1 MAKARALGKGLAS
14 LLPQNTTTD
23 VNAEMVTIQIELLT
37 RNPHQPRK
45 SINEDS
51 ISELAASIKA
61 HGIIQPIIVRKER
74 DNEFQIIAGERRW
87 LAAKQAGLAEV
98 PVRIIDASE
107 KQIHEMSL
115 IENIQRED
123 LSPLDTAHALN
134 ELLTKYNLTQEEIA
148 TSVGWSRSKLTNKVR
163 LLKLPR
169 KVRDLLDSGALTEG
183 HCRALLGV
191 DDEELLIEFAQKA
204 VVCAY
209 TVRQVES
216 MIRAT
221 GKPRTGTTVKLKE
234 KEKELPLPDGVSE
247 FAIARGLGI
256 KLTDRGGETRLQI
269 DGIDQ
274 KIAAGIFEHLE
285 ENASKYFPGNK

>member
-1 MAKARALGKGLAS
+1 MAKGRALGKGLAS
-14 LLPQNTTTD
+14 LLPQTATAD
-23 VNAEMVTIQIELLT
+23 VNAEMVNIQIELLT

-61 HGIIQPIIVRKER
+61 HGIIQPIIVRKES

-87 LAAKQAGLAEV
+87 LAAKQAGLTEV
-98 PVRIIDASE
+98 PVRIVDASE
-107 KQIHEMSL
+107 IQIHEMSL

-148 TSVGWSRSKLTNKVR
+148 TSVGWSRSKLTNKIR

-169 KVRDLLDSGALTEG
+169 KVRDLLDTGALTEG
-183 HCRALLGV
+183 HCRALLGI
-191 DDEELLIEFAQKA
+191 DDEELLIELAQKA
-204 VVCAY
+204 VACAY

-216 MIRAT
+216 MIRTT
-221 GKPRTGTTVKLKE
+221 GKPRIGKTVKLKE
-234 KEKELPLPDGVSE
+234 KEKSLPLPERVSE
-247 FAIARGLGI
+247 FAIARGIGI
-256 KLTDRGGETRLQI
+256 KLTEKGGETRLQI

-274 KIAAGIFEHLE
+274 VIAAGIFEHLE
-285 ENASKYFPGNK
+285 ENASKYFPGNN